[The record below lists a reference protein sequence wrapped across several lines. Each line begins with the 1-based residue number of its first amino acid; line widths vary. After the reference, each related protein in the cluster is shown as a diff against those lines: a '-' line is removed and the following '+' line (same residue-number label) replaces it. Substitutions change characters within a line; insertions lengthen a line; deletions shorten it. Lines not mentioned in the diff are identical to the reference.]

1 MLCLFFKEKSCP
13 YNRNSCLFICRVDAG
28 LLLSTLCYRTIK
40 TPEGNIIK
48 AVDSSA
54 AIIGRD
60 TLAKTVYARL
70 FDWYDCV
77 SSCCFTFFYCCAY
90 SVATAGLLTTL
101 ISPLGRTWSQ
111 GHRLGSWT
119 SMVLSVSNITGQLF
133 SLSFKTN
140 KQRLTCL

>member
-1 MLCLFFKEKSCP
+1 MIICLVILREHHQFTIIHNHVMSFFKEKSCP

-77 SSCCFTFFYCCAY
+77 SSCCFTFFI
-90 SVATAGLLTTL
+90 VVLIVWLL
-101 ISPLGRTWSQ
+101 Q
-111 GHRLGSWT
+111 A
-119 SMVLSVSNITGQLF
+119 
-133 SLSFKTN
+133 
-140 KQRLTCL
+140 C

>member
-1 MLCLFFKEKSCP
+1 M
-13 YNRNSCLFICRVDAG
+13 
-28 LLLSTLCYRTIK
+28 CYRTIK

-54 AIIGRD
+54 AVIGRD

-70 FDWYDCV
+70 FDWYGHV
-77 SSCCFTFFYCCAY
+77 PSWTAFIIFQGGAH

-101 ISPLGRTWSQ
+101 ISPLGRTWSP

-119 SMVLSVSNITGQLF
+119 SMVLSVSNITGQTF
-133 SLSFKTN
+133 GLSFKLISRGLLFPCQTILAFCRWLFFKELHN
-140 KQRLTCL
+140 FNNIT